1 MCGALLKAGFRKST
15 GPGRLWNAVNKPLKQ
30 PANASAANSL
40 SALSARKSAIS
51 GLPKMALGAISSAI
65 RAAIDEIRAVRAGRQ
80 EVLAPAVIGGMSRS
94 RFLKSVLQA
103 PDKSTYRTCRQ
114 AAGPLLRTPA
124 NSGRQ
129 GLRNP
134 DTSRPIRPLTRMAG
148 DTRIWRTNGFD
159 CYFL

>member
-1 MCGALLKAGFRKST
+1 MLKAGFRKSPVR
-15 GPGRLWNAVNKPLKQ
+15 GHSRNAVNKPLKQ
-30 PANASAANSL
+30 AVNPVAVQSV
-40 SALSARKSAIS
+40 SALRAGKSAIS
-51 GLPKMALGAISSAI
+51 GLPKMALAAISTAI

-129 GLRNP
+129 GLRIP
-134 DTSRPIRPLTRMAG
+134 DTSRAICPLTRIAG
-148 DTRIWRTNGFD
+148 DPRIWRTNGFD
-159 CYFL
+159 CCFL